1 MSTSN
6 KSCKNNVWRLS
17 IVDHLWVSLKRLGI
31 EPEWVQYGL
40 CELHEPWRLFS
51 AADSLTDSLVTYS
64 DWSQKILWNK
74 CEQDNLTSSGQLC
87 ISSPSLSLSQVPQQG
102 EGDSRRQLHILVQ
115 LGTSRWAGGGQERAP
130 GVSCWGNTPHGHKR
144 CSSCC
149 TMSRHPSLP
158 LPLPLPLL
166 LRSMVVTYH
175 NGRDSFSTPGRPS
188 PHQASQT
195 EPPLNQ
201 LCLSILNLTFS
212 YQFSLKYF

>member
-1 MSTSN
+1 MACVNCMSHGVSSLPQTPSQTVWWCTATGHKRFCGTN
-6 KSCKNNVWRLS
+6 VSKTIWHLVVSCALA
-17 IVDHLWVSLKRLGI
+17 L
-31 EPEWVQYGL
+31 P
-40 CELHEPWRLFS
+40 
-51 AADSLTDSLVTYS
+51 
-64 DWSQKILWNK
+64 
-74 CEQDNLTSSGQLC
+74 
-87 ISSPSLSLSQVPQQG
+87 PSLSLSQVPQQG

-130 GVSCWGNTPHGHKR
+130 GISCWGNTPHGYKR
-144 CSSCC
+144 CSYRC
-149 TMSRHPSLP
+149 TMSWHLSLP
-158 LPLPLPLL
+158 LPLP